1 LSPLVWGHLSTDE
14 QKQKEVL
21 SPKDGGLIKKP
32 SLERYEKSSGGQRE
46 RDSTNTSLAA
56 SVGGRY
62 DPASREVGPMNRR
75 AFVTGLGAVLAAP
88 LAGEAQ
94 QAEVPCYHGATICYP
109 FMLKWPMT
117 GAGRPGESRRRLAT
131 S

>member
-1 LSPLVWGHLSTDE
+1 MVSTAEPTSVTKNRVED
-14 QKQKEVL
+14 K
-21 SPKDGGLIKKP
+21 
-32 SLERYEKSSGGQRE
+32 RE

-62 DPASREVGPMNRR
+62 HPASREVGPMNRR
-75 AFVTGLGAVLAAP
+75 AFVAGLGAVLAAP

-94 QAEVPCYHGATICYP
+94 QAEIPRHHGATIDYP

-117 GAGRPGESRRRLAT
+117 GAGRRGESRRRLAT